1 MKVLSLFS
9 GGGLGDY
16 GLLLAGMQIA
26 GQVEIDEYCQKIL
39 QLRFP
44 ESKKWRDI
52 KNVKGEEV
60 LKQCGKIDL
69 ISGGFPCQPFSLAG
83 KRRGKEDDR
92 YLWPEMLRII
102 SEVKP
107 AYVFGENVIGIV
119 KTALDQVLSDLE
131 GIGYTCQAF
140 TVPAC
145 GLDAPHR
152 RDRVWIIAYSGV
164 KRRDNRRDNRGEGS
178 ILYNEDRHAE
188 KNKSEGEGRQCGLG
202 AISPNVA
209 NAKSYGV
216 ERRSTEPCE
225 PGERAPIRGAIGGG
239 ETLADSAS
247 GGQLPGTDNSGAHA
261 EETRRPEFNLLC
273 DSGEGYAR
281 WPTEPAVGRV
291 ANGIANRV
299 DRLKL
304 LGNGQ
309 VVQVVEWFGRAIME
323 FDQMEGALS

>member
-16 GLLLAGMQIA
+16 GLYLAGMEIA

-39 QLRFP
+39 ALRFP

-60 LKQCGKIDL
+60 LKQCGKIDI

-83 KRRGKEDDR
+83 KRKGKSDER

-107 AYVFGENVIGIV
+107 AYVFGENVVGIV
-119 KTALDQVLSDLE
+119 NSALDTVLSDLE
-131 GIGYTCQAF
+131 GIGYTCQSF
-140 TVPAC
+140 IVPAC
-145 GLDAPHR
+145 AFDAPHKR
-152 RDRVWIIAYSGV
+152 QRVWIVGYAEHFRYTPAEIAGKQARQSA
-164 KRRDNRRDNRGEGS
+164 GS
-178 ILYNEDRHAE
+178 SKQH
-188 KNKSEGEGRQCGLG
+188 G
-202 AISPNVA
+202 ALA
-209 NAKSYGV
+209 NAKGNGMEGRTAEPQEQSQGKTL
-216 ERRSTEPCE
+216 RRT
-225 PGERAPIRGAIGGG
+225 IGGG
-239 ETLADSAS
+239 KALADTASEQSSSANHRREQGTVSEPREIESGRRRSS
-247 GGQLPGTDNSGAHA
+247 GGL
-261 EETRRPEFNLLC
+261 R
-273 DSGEGYAR
+273 EGY
-281 WPTEPAVGRV
+281 WPSEPAVGRV

-309 VVQVVEWFGRAIME
+309 VVQAVRWFGEIISN
-323 FDQMEGALS
+323 FHNGFY